1 MNGPFFLPI
10 WMWEWGGWR
19 GGVVGRTGG
28 GEEGKSWGGG
38 GVLSFPATVSEI
50 PSSMS
55 FTPL

>member
-28 GEEGKSWGGG
+28 GGRGEKLGGG
-38 GVLSFPATVSEI
+38 GIKL
-50 PSSMS
+50 PSYSIRD
-55 FTPL
+55 T